1 MQIKR
6 WLLSFNDEWHISK
19 VQNSFVLQLF
29 SWKLCNLRAI
39 SFDLAFCDKNLVD
52 SNQRDI
58 WYESEKFVSDHY
70 IRLTFDLHFA
80 IKNGW
85 KNDDF
90 FRTMCNGYSTWFFD
104 QCIMILIYAS
114 FHHVSL
120 AIFSSLTCPK
130 LDEMKGSFSCIPVNY
145 LHLF

>member
-1 MQIKR
+1 MLEIDNGFVRLTNAVKNRRKTHHTNTFSAACFFLMQIKR

-52 SNQRDI
+52 SNQSDI
-58 WYESEKFVSDHY
+58 WYESKNFVSDNY
-70 IRLTFDLHFA
+70 IRLTFDLRFA

-90 FRTMCNGYSTWFFD
+90 FRTMWNGYSIWCFEELFLHK
-104 QCIMILIYAS
+104 LINA
-114 FHHVSL
+114 
-120 AIFSSLTCPK
+120 
-130 LDEMKGSFSCIPVNY
+130 
-145 LHLF
+145 